1 MTQTLPVLTDVLKA
15 SKHVYRH
22 LKPTPLYHYA
32 GLSKLA
38 GAEIWV
44 KHENHQ
50 PVGAF
55 KIRGGLNLV
64 AGLSAAQKKA
74 GLITASTGNH
84 GQSIAFA
91 GQVNNVPVTIVM
103 PQGANPGKVAA
114 IQGLGANIK
123 FIGKDFDEAREW
135 AAAQAAQTGAVFVGP
150 ADFPLIA
157 GVGTYALEILQDL
170 PDVEVIIVPVGG
182 GSGAAGVCT
191 VAKTI
196 NPAIKVIAVQSAQ
209 APAAQLA
216 WQAGKPVEASA
227 RTFAEGLATRVP
239 FELPQRILRQHLDD
253 FVLVDDEAIKE
264 AVKLHLQHTHNLVE
278 GAGAASLAAALQL
291 KEKLS
296 GKKVVLVVSGGNLAL
311 EKLKLLLKG

>member
-1 MTQTLPVLTDVLKA
+1 MTQTLPTLNDVFRA

-32 GLSKLA
+32 GLSELV

-64 AGLSAAQKKA
+64 AGLSEAQKKA

-84 GQSIAFA
+84 GQSIAYA
-91 GQVNNVPVTIVM
+91 GQVKGVPVTIAM
-103 PQGANPGKVAA
+103 PEGANPGKVAA
-114 IQGLGANIK
+114 IQGLGASVK

-135 AAAQAAQTGAVFVGP
+135 AAEQSTQTGALFVGP
-150 ADFPLIA
+150 ADFPLIT

-170 PDVEVIIVPVGG
+170 PDVDTIVVPVGG
-182 GSGAAGVCT
+182 GSGASGVCT
-191 VAKTI
+191 VAKAI

-209 APAAQLA
+209 APAAQLS
-216 WQAGKPVEASA
+216 WKAGVPVEAEM
-227 RTFAEGLATRVP
+227 RTFAEGVATRVP
-239 FELPQRILRQHLDD
+239 FELPQRILRRHLDD
-253 FVLVDDEAIKE
+253 FVLVDDEAIK
-264 AVKLHLQHTHNLVE
+264 AAIVLHLEHTHNLVE

-291 KEKLS
+291 KSRLA
-296 GKKVVLVVSGGNLAL
+296 GKKVALVVSGGNLAL
-311 EKLKLLLKG
+311 EKLKGILDH

>member
-22 LKPTPLYHYA
+22 LRPTPLYRYA
-32 GLSKLA
+32 GLGKLV

-91 GQVNNVPVTIVM
+91 GQVNDVPVTIVM
-103 PQGANPGKVAA
+103 PPGANPGKVAA
-114 IQGLGANIK
+114 IKGLGASVK
-123 FIGKDFDEAREW
+123 FIGKDFDDAREW

-150 ADFPLIA
+150 ADFPLIT

-170 PDVEVIIVPVGG
+170 PEVEVIIVPVGG

-196 NPAIKVIAVQSAQ
+196 NPAIQVIAVQSAQ

-216 WQAGKPVEASA
+216 WQAGKPVEASM

-239 FELPQRILRQHLDD
+239 FDLPQRILRQHLDD

-264 AVKLHLQHTHNLVE
+264 AVKLHLQYTHNLVE

-291 KEKLS
+291 KERLR

-311 EKLKLLLKG
+311 EKLKSLL

>member
-22 LKPTPLYHYA
+22 LKPTPLYPYA
-32 GLSKLA
+32 GLSKLV
-38 GAEIWV
+38 GAEVWV

-55 KIRGGLNLV
+55 KIRGGLNLA

-91 GQVNNVPVTIVM
+91 GQVNGVPVTIVM
-103 PQGANPGKVAA
+103 PPGANPGKVAA
-114 IQGLGANIK
+114 IRGLGASVK
-123 FIGKDFDEAREW
+123 FIGKDFDDAREW

-150 ADFPLIA
+150 ADFPLIT

-170 PDVEVIIVPVGG
+170 PEVEVIIVPVGG

-191 VAKTI
+191 VAKSI
-196 NPAIKVIAVQSAQ
+196 NPAIQVIAVQSAQ

-216 WQAGKPVEASA
+216 WQAGKPVEASV

-239 FELPQRILRQHLDD
+239 FDLPQRILRQHLDD

-291 KEKLS
+291 KERLR

-311 EKLKLLLKG
+311 EKLKSLL